1 MEKPK
6 VAIGSRL
13 SHCKGVITLGVRP
26 NFYDYSPQEQRLI
39 HEAEIIY
46 YPTSFYADLFSTM
59 GKPTF
64 PSYDCYKY
72 ACDKIKQTALFDL
85 LDIPHPRTRLFY
97 GNHQKREILNYF
109 SYPFIAKIP
118 RGSALGEGVYL
129 IKNHADLSDYN
140 KITKVAYIQEY
151 FEIDRDIRVVVIKD
165 KVVLAY
171 WRIKKGGEYRCN
183 ISYGAEISF
192 DNVPEGAIELA
203 LKTCRLCNLDDVG
216 IDMCVYNGKF
226 YVFEAN
232 IKYGREG
239 FKKAGIDYKKLLADM
254 VEKGEI

>member
-1 MEKPK
+1 MKGPK

-13 SHCKGVITLGVRP
+13 SHCKEVITLGVKP
-26 NFYDYSPQEQRLI
+26 NFYDYTPWEQRLI

-46 YPTSFYADLFSTM
+46 YPTSFYADLFNTI

-64 PSYDCYKY
+64 PSYECYKY

-85 LDIPHPRTRLFY
+85 LGIPHPRTRIFY
-97 GNHQKREILNYF
+97 GDRQKREILNHF

-129 IKNHADLSDYN
+129 IKNEDDLLAYN

-151 FEIDRDIRVVVIKD
+151 LEIDRDIRVIVIKD

-171 WRIKKGGEYRCN
+171 WRIKKEGEYRCN
-183 ISYGAEISF
+183 ISYGAEISL
-192 DNVPEGAIELA
+192 DNVPKGAIELA
-203 LKTCRLCNLDDVG
+203 LKLCKLCNLDDVG

-226 YVFEAN
+226 YVFEIN

-239 FKKAGIDYKKLLADM
+239 FKKAGIDYKELLADM
-254 VEKGEI
+254 LRRGEL